1 MTNVAVVG
9 SGYWGKNLVRN
20 FDELG
25 VLHTICDNNPA
36 TLKSFQEKYPD
47 KHFQTSF
54 ETVLESPAI
63 DAVVIATPAETHFE
77 LAKSALSSGKHTFV
91 EKPLA
96 LVGGEAE
103 ELQRIAQGRNLKL
116 MVGHI
121 LLYHPAIIKLK
132 EIVDSGELGKINY
145 IYSNRLNLGKFRI
158 EENILWS
165 FAPHDIS
172 VILHL
177 LGRDAHTG
185 HGPGRQLFKRGYCR
199 RDHERPF
206 FQKRSKGTY
215 ICKLAASRQRAEAC
229 GRGRQK
235 NGGL

>member
-1 MTNVAVVG
+1 MSSVAVAVVG

-25 VLHTICDNNPA
+25 VLHTICDNNPG

-47 KHFQTSF
+47 KQFQTSL
-54 ETVLESPAI
+54 EAVLQNPVI

-77 LAKSALSSGKHTFV
+77 LAKRTLSADKHTFV

-103 ELQRIAQGRNLKL
+103 ELHRIALNRNLKL

-132 EIVDSGELGKINY
+132 EIIDSGELGKINY

-177 LGRDAHTG
+177 LEEMPMQVVAQGGNYLNRDIADVTMSV
-185 HGPGRQLFKRGYCR
+185 LSFKSGCR
-199 RDHERPF
+199 MASC
-206 FQKRSKGTY
+206 RSMTRV
-215 ICKLAASRQRAEAC
+215 L
-229 GRGRQK
+229 
-235 NGGL
+235 NG